1 MTTST
6 PAPLPGETAAA
17 LPAAPLPTAKTL
29 KARKSLPMQLGRF
42 AVLNARIMRMVLKGE
57 H

>member
-6 PAPLPGETAAA
+6 PAPLPGETAAD
-17 LPAAPLPTAKTL
+17 LSAAPLPTAKTL